1 VLFTSLTCVHVLILD
16 YVRCGQPNPTVR
28 RVVAW
33 WCAFPQVQRTAMK
46 SADCGVHPPPSTV
59 VASRGSPSS
68 KHFFFE
74 CAHLRSSSAEI
85 RRAKKHVVDGNAGS
99 SRRILGAQCG
109 QPPPNCDKLVHACAK
124 VGRSVR
130 ILLINVIYLEFELIA
145 LKSNNVGLYM

>member
-1 VLFTSLTCVHVLILD
+1 MYGAVNRTQQCGESLLDGARFLRFTAQQIKVRTAVCAPPQLWVHRVASIFFLSAHTCV
-16 YVRCGQPNPTVR
+16 Q
-28 RVVAW
+28 A
-33 WCAFPQVQRTAMK
+33 
-46 SADCGVHPPPSTV
+46 PPKFDEP
-59 VASRGSPSS
+59 
-68 KHFFFE
+68 
-74 CAHLRSSSAEI
+74 
-85 RRAKKHVVDGNAGS
+85 KKHVVDGNAGS